1 MKILIYSLTGCPY
14 SQKAVK
20 ILKAYGIK
28 HSIVHVKN
36 NSKKE
41 DIKKELKVDTFP
53 QIYIQKDMKSNKQR
67 NISIGGCSDLEN
79 YIDILHLIK
88 ENGMTLT
95 KLIKFNKIFNNSEL

>member
-1 MKILIYSLTGCPY
+1 MKILIYSLIGCPY

-28 HSIVHVKN
+28 HTIIRIKN
-36 NSKKE
+36 NDKKE
-41 DIKKELKVDTFP
+41 EIKKELKVDTFP
-53 QIYIQKDMKSNKQR
+53 QIYIQKDNKSNKQR

-79 YIDILHLIK
+79 YIDILHFIK

-95 KLIKFNKIFNNSEL
+95 KLSEFNRLVKQSKI